1 MKLRGLLTLALATQA
16 IVTAAALFASYAV
29 TGSGTR
35 EFGLPQLVALL
46 ASAAVA
52 VLIIRLCTGTIARSE
67 EKRTAAQS
75 AELARAGSNSAQM
88 TQAVIKTALDAFIQT
103 DDSGAVL
110 EWSFQAEALTGW
122 TRKEALGADVVDL
135 IVAEPLRVQADVE
148 AFLRRQAAE
157 DSGTG
162 KPRK

>member
-1 MKLRGLLTLALATQA
+1 MKLRRLLALAMAAQVV
-16 IVTAAALFASYAV
+16 VTAAALYASYAL
-29 TGSGTR
+29 TGDAHG
-35 EFGLPQLVALL
+35 FGAAQIAALL
-46 ASAAVA
+46 ASGAVA
-52 VLIIRLCTGTIARSE
+52 VALAHLCMRAVETWQA
-67 EKRTAAQS
+67 KRAAAQAAGQAKAI
-75 AELARAGSNSAQM
+75 AESAQM